1 VTNHNHINQCLITL
15 DSIAI
20 YNTAL
25 SCHIYSGRAELAV
38 KFLCEGKERK
48 MILLQICLLPFC
60 VLLLLGAIFAIG
72 SAGVEQLDQSS
83 WIDPDKAWIEERL
96 STVTTGLVYQPS
108 QAQSLAVSGKVQ
120 GDLLQIEIAYDYS
133 IRES

>member
-1 VTNHNHINQCLITL
+1 
-15 DSIAI
+15 
-20 YNTAL
+20 
-25 SCHIYSGRAELAV
+25 
-38 KFLCEGKERK
+38 
-48 MILLQICLLPFC
+48 MILLQICLIPFSI
-60 VLLLLGAIFAIG
+60 LLLLGAIFAIG
-72 SAGVEQLDQSS
+72 SAGVEQPDQSS
-83 WIDPDKAWIEERL
+83 WIDQDKAWIEERL